1 MNAKFR
7 ISAWLLAATF
17 GVTACGGADTVDD
30 KAGANAQ
37 PIEPTR
43 PIAPEPP
50 PLEQPAAVTPVV
62 AAAPAPS
69 PTDAATEVAPVAESP
84 LPDKPTPTDKKNED
98 ENGAPI
104 MPADIRFTTSPAEA
118 QLNEGVNFLKENNL
132 FEARQHLQAATQ
144 ADPKSATAWYNL
156 AITQFRSG
164 SMEDAEAAVGQAVVL
179 NPTYSRAVVLQS
191 VLYLRKHESARA
203 LDAVDKALVAR
214 PQDVMLMA
222 ARARALV
229 ADKQFQP
236 AIDQCIKGI
245 KIDQDNPE
253 LMRTLGEAYLSMGR
267 EGLAKMA
274 LERAWSVYTGDAEAP
289 PGADEGLYKGKKTYS
304 MRVAHGGGSWRGPGS
319 EALDRDAGM
328 AQIYYLYGQMAL
340 KRDEIENARDQF
352 LKATQ
357 TRPDY
362 AEAWNNVG
370 VCWIIAKKADEAIEA
385 LNKALEIEP
394 TLLEARVNLGSAWRI
409 SRDPQKAEKAKA
421 EYERAMKQDPRNPAI
436 HFDLGILYMEN
447 PMPDVG
453 GDLERFQRALD
464 YFQAYLELKGS
475 QTDPK
480 DPVRDYIQEATNLR
494 KIEQDKRKA
503 KEQGE
508 KDAEESRKQKAEEER
523 KKLEEERAKQAA
535 EDAKKEEEARK
546 NGVPPPETT
555 PPPSEGTTPPPADGT
570 TPPPPTDT
578 TPPPP
583 SDTTPPPAS
592 DTTPPPPSDI
602 TPPPPADPTPAPPPP
617 ADPTPPPP
625 AAPTPPPPADPAPP
639 PPADPTPPPSDP
651 VPPPPS
657 DDPPPPPPP

>member
-1 MNAKFR
+1 MKKKFPPFR
-7 ISAWLLAATF
+7 SLTWLLAAAC
-17 GVTACGGADTVDD
+17 GLSACGGADT
-30 KAGANAQ
+30 AGDNPVMTQQ
-37 PIEPTR
+37 PNEPSL
-43 PIAPEPP
+43 PQAPP
-50 PLEQPAAVTPVV
+50 PPALEQPAAPTVEVAV
-62 AAAPAPS
+62 AAAPS
-69 PTDAATEVAPVAESP
+69 PTDSASETAPVAESP
-84 LPDKPTPTDKKNED
+84 LAAAPTPTEKKDED
-98 ENGAPI
+98 ENGAPV
-104 MPADIRFTTSPAEA
+104 MPADVRFTTSAAEA
-118 QLNEGVNFLKENNL
+118 QLNDGVNFLRQNNL
-132 FEARQHLQAATQ
+132 FEARQHLQAATS

-156 AITQFRSG
+156 AIVQYRAG
-164 SMEDAEAAVGQAVVL
+164 SYEDAESSVQNAVVL

-191 VLYLRKHESARA
+191 VLYLRKHEAARA
-203 LDAVDKALVAR
+203 LDAVDKAMVAR

-229 ADKQFQP
+229 EDKQYQP

-253 LMRTLGEAYLSMGR
+253 LMRTLGEAYLAMGR
-267 EGLAKMA
+267 EGLANAA

-289 PGADEGLYKGKKTYS
+289 PGADESLYKGKKAYA

-319 EALDRDAGM
+319 EAIDRDAGM

-340 KRDEIENARDQF
+340 KRDEVEIARNQF

-362 AEAWNNVG
+362 AEAWNNLG

-409 SRDPQKAEKAKA
+409 SRDPQKADKAKA
-421 EYERAMKQDPRNPAI
+421 EYDRAMKQDPRNPAI

-447 PMPDVG
+447 PMTDVG

-464 YFQAYLELKGS
+464 YFQTYLELKGS
-475 QTDPK
+475 NVEPK

-508 KDAEESRKQKAEEER
+508 KDAEESKKQHAEEER
-523 KKLEEERAKQAA
+523 QKLEAERKKQAE

-546 NGVPPPETT
+546 NGVPPPDTTT
-555 PPPSEGTTPPPADGT
+555 PPPSDGA
-570 TPPPPTDT
+570 TPPPPSDGATPPPPDT

-583 SDTTPPPAS
+583 AEPAPAPPPAE
-592 DTTPPPPSDI
+592 PAPV
-602 TPPPPADPTPAPPPP
+602 PPPAEPAPVPPPAEPAPPPP
-617 ADPTPPPP
+617 ADPTPPP
-625 AAPTPPPPADPAPP
+625 AEPAP
-639 PPADPTPPPSDP
+639 
-651 VPPPPS
+651 PPPPS
-657 DDPPPPPPP
+657 DDAPPPPPP

>member
-1 MNAKFR
+1 MNAKLR
-7 ISAWLLAATF
+7 TSAFLPLLLASAL
-17 GVTACGGADTVDD
+17 GVTACGGADTADDQVMTQQPNEPTLPQAIAPQPVD
-30 KAGANAQ
+30 Q
-37 PIEPTR
+37 PI
-43 PIAPEPP
+43 
-50 PLEQPAAVTPVV
+50 VPVV
-62 AAAPAPS
+62 PVAPVAS
-69 PTDAATEVAPVAESP
+69 PTDAAPETAPVAESP
-84 LPDKPTPTDKKNED
+84 LAAVATPTGTKED
-98 ENGAPI
+98 DGTPQLPE
-104 MPADIRFTTSPAEA
+104 DIRYTASPAEA
-118 QLNEGVNFLKENNL
+118 QLNDGVNFLRQNDL

-144 ADPKSATAWYNL
+144 TDPKSASAWYNL
-156 AITQFRSG
+156 AIAQYRAG
-164 SMEDAEAAVGQAVVL
+164 SYDDATASVQNAVVL

-191 VLYLRKHESARA
+191 VLFLRKHEAARA
-203 LDAVDKALVAR
+203 LDAVDKALLGR
-214 PQDVMLMA
+214 PQDVMLMS

-229 ADKQFQP
+229 EDKQYQA

-245 KIDQDNPE
+245 KVDQDNPE
-253 LMRTLGEAYLSMGR
+253 LMRTLGEAYLAMGR

-274 LERAWSVYTGDAEAP
+274 LERAWTVYTGDAEAP
-289 PGADEGLYKGKKTYS
+289 PGADEKLYAGKKTYA

-319 EALDRDAGM
+319 EAIDRDAGM
-328 AQIYYLYGQMAL
+328 AQIYYMYGQMAL
-340 KRDEIENARDQF
+340 KRDEVESARDQF
-352 LKATQ
+352 MKATQ

-362 AEAWNNVG
+362 AEAWNNLG

-464 YFQAYLELKGS
+464 YFQTYLELKGS
-475 QTDPK
+475 GVEPK

-508 KDAEESRKQKAEEER
+508 KDAEETRKQKADEERQKLEAER
-523 KKLEEERAKQAA
+523 KKQAE
-535 EDAKKEEEARK
+535 EDAKREEEARK

-555 PPPSEGTTPPPADGT
+555 PPPPAEGTTPPPPDGT
-570 TPPPPTDT
+570 TPPPPDST

-583 SDTTPPPAS
+583 SE
-592 DTTPPPPSDI
+592 
-602 TPPPPADPTPAPPPP
+602 
-617 ADPTPPPP
+617 PTPPPP
-625 AAPTPPPPADPAPP
+625 AEPTPAPAPTEPTPPPPPPDPAPVPPPSEPAPSPSEPPAPP
-639 PPADPTPPPSDP
+639 PPSDE
-651 VPPPPS
+651 
-657 DDPPPPPPP
+657 PPPPPPP